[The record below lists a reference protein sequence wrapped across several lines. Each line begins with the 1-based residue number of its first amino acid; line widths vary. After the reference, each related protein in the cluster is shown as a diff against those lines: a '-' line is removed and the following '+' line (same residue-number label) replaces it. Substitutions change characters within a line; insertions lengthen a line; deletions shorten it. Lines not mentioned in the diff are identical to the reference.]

1 MSTVKRQLNDGSGD
15 STVFGINSSDF
26 PNYVNS
32 NNIMDP
38 SAVTTATGQAQV
50 LIYSKLLYYT
60 SLTRPHSVNHADLLE
75 VPFLRAHSR

>member
-1 MSTVKRQLNDGSGD
+1 MGLVIQTY
-15 STVFGINSSDF
+15 FGINSNDF
-26 PNYVNS
+26 PNYVIS

-38 SAVTTATGQAQV
+38 SAVITATGQVQV

-60 SLTRPHSVNHADLLE
+60 SLTRPYSVNHADLLE